1 MKSGVIRGGAIDDAH
16 CGDGAKA
23 EIVYPKP
30 LAHKLTSKYVKQIEK
45 KLETYGEN
53 PTIQYTIATKHN
65 FRKKSVSVIRLL
77 KISGMIKLKGRP
89 DEISAK

>member
-1 MKSGVIRGGAIDDAH
+1 MKSGVIRGGAIEDAH

-23 EIVYPKP
+23 EMVYPKP

-53 PTIQYTIATKHN
+53 PTMQYTIATEQN
-65 FRKKSVSVIRLL
+65 FMKKYFNFTLTEN
-77 KISGMIKLKGRP
+77 KWHDQIKWQAR
-89 DEISAK
+89 